1 MTIKHEDFIITYHPS
16 AGWKAVYYWWNPDL
30 KMMEPLNTSPIAFNT
45 KDGAIRYAK
54 QWAIDE
60 GVRYV
65 D

>member
-1 MTIKHEDFIITYHPS
+1 MSTDREDFITTYKPI

-30 KMMEPLNTSPIAFNT
+30 EIMEPLDTSPFAFNT
-45 KDGAIRYAK
+45 KDEAIQYAK

-60 GVRYV
+60 GIRYV